1 MKKILFVI
9 LSLMMAA
16 PAFAE
21 EFQEIEI
28 KKDSAKIAAKAAK
41 KAEKDSIKIAG
52 AHRYRTTIKLDGVKL
67 DQPQLQLLLSDIE
80 GTNQVESWEKY
91 VRRHN
96 WGKGLT
102 IAGSSVVGAGGVVFV
117 FGMAY
122 ILVGVIVIA
131 LTAGL
136 GDSDEILKP
145 GATMLSVGAIGM
157 LAGGAIDAVGIPL
170 LVSANHKMRDI
181 CDGYNTATQ
190 KVDKQLILGGTGNGV
205 GLAFR
210 F

>member
-41 KAEKDSIKIAG
+41 KAEKDSIKVAG

-102 IAGSSVVGAGGVVFV
+102 IAGSSVAGAGGVVFV

-122 ILVGVIVIA
+122 ILVGVIVVA
-131 LTAGL
+131 LTMGL
-136 GDSDEILKP
+136 GDPDEILKP
-145 GATMLSVGAIGM
+145 GATMLSVGLAGM

>member
-41 KAEKDSIKIAG
+41 KAEKDSIKVAG

-67 DQPQLQLLLSDIE
+67 DQQQLQLLLSDIE

-102 IAGSSVVGAGGVVFV
+102 IAGSSVAGAGGVVFV

-131 LTAGL
+131 LTMGL

-145 GATMLSVGAIGM
+145 GATMLSVGLAGM

>member
-1 MKKILFVI
+1 MKKLLFIL
-9 LSLMMAA
+9 LSIALAA

-28 KKDSAKIAAKAAK
+28 KKDSVKIAAKAAA
-41 KAEKDSIKIAG
+41 KAEKDSLKKVG
-52 AHRYRTTIKLDGVKL
+52 AHRFRTTIKLDGVKL
-67 DQPQLQLLLSDIE
+67 DQEQLTLLLSDIE
-80 GTNQVESWEKY
+80 GTNQVDNWEKY

-102 IAGSSVVGAGGVVFV
+102 IAGSSIAGVGAGLVVVGVGVVVVGAVVV
-117 FGMAY
+117 
-122 ILVGVIVIA
+122 A
-131 LTAGL
+131 LTFGAG
-136 GDSDEILKP
+136 DYDDIFN
-145 GATMLSVGAIGM
+145 
-157 LAGGAIDAVGIPL
+157 LAGGLMLGGVAGIAAGGVMDAVGIPI

-181 CDGYNTATQ
+181 CEGYNTATQ

>member
-41 KAEKDSIKIAG
+41 KAEKDSIKVAG

-102 IAGSSVVGAGGVVFV
+102 IAGSSVAGAGGVVFV

-131 LTAGL
+131 LTMGL

-145 GATMLSVGAIGM
+145 GATMLSVGFAGM

>member
-41 KAEKDSIKIAG
+41 KAEKDSLKIAG

-102 IAGSSVVGAGGVVFV
+102 IAGSSLAGAGGVVFV
-117 FGMAY
+117 VGMGY

-131 LTAGL
+131 LTLGL
-136 GDSDEILKP
+136 GDPDEILKP
-145 GATMLSVGAIGM
+145 GVAMLGAGAAGM
-157 LAGGAIDAVGIPL
+157 IAGGVIDAVGIPL